1 MSLFSSGVTD
11 TDKRKALR
19 AGLRSGELQRWPGA
33 FSPLVAKLVAD
44 IGFEGVYVSGA
55 VLSADLGLPDIGLTT
70 LTEVATRAGAIA
82 RATDLPALVDGD
94 TGFGE
99 PMSAARTVAML
110 EDAGLAGCHL
120 EDQVNPK
127 RCGHLDGKDV
137 VPVGDMLKRLAA
149 AVNGR
154 RDENFVIC
162 ARTDARAIEGLDA
175 AIDRLPTIVAAD
187 MRRSRGLDPVAPHHG
202 LGYAENFLNMCFGE
216 VPDPAIVRAFAKSM
230 VLYAEHSF
238 NASTFAARVVT
249 STQSDIYSAVTAA
262 IGALKG
268 SLHGGAN
275 EAVMYD
281 MIEIDRPELA
291 RAWLDAKLERKEKI
305 MGFGHRVYKNGDSRV
320 PTMKAAFAEVAA
332 HVGDSRW
339 LGIYTELEAAMAQRT
354 GIKPNLDFPTGPAYH
369 LMGFD
374 IASFTPI
381 FVMSRITGW
390 TAHIMEQVATNALIR
405 PLSQYSGV
413 PQRVLGG

>member
-1 MSLFSSGVTD
+1 MTTTEPITPTIHKGLAGVVVDTTAISKVVPETNSLTYRGYAVQDLAAKCSFEQVAYLLWRGELPTD
-11 TDKRKALR
+11 AELALFMQRERANRRIDRSTQALLARIPENCHPMDVVRTAISYLGSEDPAEDDSNPEVNADKALR
-19 AGLRSGELQRWPGA
+19 M
-33 FSPLVAKLVAD
+33 F
-44 IGFEGVYVSGA
+44 A
-55 VLSADLGLPDIGLTT
+55 V
-70 LTEVATRAGAIA
+70 
-82 RATDLPALVDGD
+82 
-94 TGFGE
+94 
-99 PMSAARTVAML
+99 
-110 EDAGLAGCHL
+110 
-120 EDQVNPK
+120 
-127 RCGHLDGKDV
+127 
-137 VPVGDMLKRLAA
+137 
-149 AVNGR
+149 
-154 RDENFVIC
+154 
-162 ARTDARAIEGLDA
+162 
-175 AIDRLPTIVAAD
+175 LPTIVAAD
-187 MRRSRGLDPVAPHHG
+187 MRRRRGLDPVAPHHG

-216 VPDPAIVRAFAKSM
+216 VPDQVVVRAFEKSM

-249 STQSDIYSAVTAA
+249 STQSDMYSAVTAA

-281 MIEIDRPELA
+281 MIEIDRPENA
-291 RAWLDAKLERKEKI
+291 HAWLEAKLDRKEKV

-320 PTMKAAFAEVAA
+320 PTMKAAFDEVAA
-332 HVGDSRW
+332 HVGDTRW